1 MKILLILLVIS
12 WVVEHLSTNYICN
25 NSEEAIKYKL
35 NIPTVARSYKHN

>member
-12 WVVEHLSTNYICN
+12 WVVEHLSTNYIYN
-25 NSEEAIKYKL
+25 NLEEKIRYSM